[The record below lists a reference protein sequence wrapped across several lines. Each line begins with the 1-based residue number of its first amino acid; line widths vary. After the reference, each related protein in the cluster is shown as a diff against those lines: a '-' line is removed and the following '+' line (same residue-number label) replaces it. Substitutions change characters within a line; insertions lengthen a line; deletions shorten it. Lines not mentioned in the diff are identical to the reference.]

1 LPYTKDGKR
10 DYRREYDLYAG
21 KEKAKKAR
29 AERNK
34 GRRMMTAAG
43 KAKKGDGKD
52 VAHIKA
58 ISKGGL
64 SIMYNLKMESKSSNR
79 SFSKTKDSKMKS
91 ERSKRESA
99 KRGSNRGS
107 GR

>member
-1 LPYTKDGKR
+1 MGKGTINK
-10 DYRREYDLYAG
+10 EYKKYHG
-21 KEKAKKAR
+21 KATAKKNR

-34 GRRMMTAAG
+34 GRAMMVSAG

-52 VAHIKA
+52 VGHVKA
-58 ISKGGL
+58 IGKGGL
-64 SIMYNLKMESKSSNR
+64 SQMYNLQMQSKSENR

-91 ERSKRESA
+91 ERSKRESV
-99 KRGSNRGS
+99 KRTGNRRT